1 MTCIRIPRGEAEEQ
15 NGKGRLL
22 LFPTCALFCNGV
34 FVTNEQMNE
43 VAFLKLAAR

>member
-1 MTCIRIPRGEAEEQ
+1 MTFIRIRRGSGGEQ
-15 NGKGRLL
+15 NGKERLH

-43 VAFLKLAAR
+43 VEFLKPAAR